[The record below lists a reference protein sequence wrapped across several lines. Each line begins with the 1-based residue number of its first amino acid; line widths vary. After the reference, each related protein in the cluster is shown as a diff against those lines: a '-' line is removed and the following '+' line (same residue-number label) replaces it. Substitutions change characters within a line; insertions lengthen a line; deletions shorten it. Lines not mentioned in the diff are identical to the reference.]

1 MNSEVNE
8 LQIFSSNQFGQI
20 RTMILE
26 EIPWFSAL
34 DVCNALEIGN
44 SRQAV
49 TRLDDDEKMTVTL
62 NDSHSGQR
70 GGAQMLTFVNES
82 GLYAL
87 VLSSRKPE
95 AKQFKRWI
103 THEVIP
109 SIRKHGAYMTVPL
122 LEQVTKNPELITLLA
137 QQLLEEKREKE
148 QAQEQLKVAQPKVE
162 YFDQFINA
170 HDCTNIRN
178 TAKELEIP
186 ERDLIEFLLSKHYLY
201 RDQEHKL
208 MPYAEFTKRGY
219 FVLKDYYRPN
229 GIQSQYTLFTAK
241 GKNRFRKL
249 LAKQKRGE

>member
-1 MNSEVNE
+1 
-8 LQIFSSNQFGQI
+8 
-20 RTMILE
+20 
-26 EIPWFSAL
+26 
-34 DVCNALEIGN
+34 
-44 SRQAV
+44 
-49 TRLDDDEKMTVTL
+49 
-62 NDSHSGQR
+62 
-70 GGAQMLTFVNES
+70 MLTFVNES

-137 QQLLEEKREKE
+137 QQLLEEKKEKE

-241 GKNRFRKL
+241 GKNHFRKL